1 MDPLNLASVIYHWA
15 MDLLIWL
22 HELPVGHGSAQ
33 SGFSELLL
41 GHEYA
46 QSGFSELQE
55 CHGSAQSGFSELPLG
70 HGSAQSGSMSYH
82 KAMHPINLASVSY
95 HKAID
100 PLNLTAVSYYK
111 AIDLLNLASESA
123 QSGFSELPLC
133 HGSAQSGFGEL
144 PLRHGSAQSGFSE
157 LPLGHGSA
165 QSGFSVSIC
174 EAVPAD
180 VSTEFQFAVVTFSTG
195 AVLEIEFDSTLT
207 KEELKT
213 QVLKIPYR
221 PGATY
226 THKGLDIATTLL
238 ARRQNRL
245 AGLSIMKFVF
255 VLTDSMSSNRLAT
268 EAAAR
273 NLRKDAYVVSIGIG
287 SEVSHKELHKIAS
300 PPDSYSL
307 SYVYSVENFDAL
319 NTLIDRLIDATCEKC
334 GVSSKSDIVGVIDNL
349 SESAMNREEFQAA
362 LNGLT
367 YIAQHL

>member
-1 MDPLNLASVIYHWA
+1 MRCFSIAFVVSLMIYGRAYSNECASLSACTILPATGPWSSDCPCGTANSQKMRDKSFCCFEYHTA
-15 MDLLIWL
+15 
-22 HELPVGHGSAQ
+22 
-33 SGFSELLL
+33 
-41 GHEYA
+41 
-46 QSGFSELQE
+46 QE
-55 CHGSAQSGFSELPLG
+55 CIEYCGLNIESLVEYEECEQPVCYNSGIWNETEC
-70 HGSAQSGSMSYH
+70 ACT
-82 KAMHPINLASVSY
+82 
-95 HKAID
+95 D
-100 PLNLTAVSYYK
+100 RYYGRCCE
-111 AIDLLNLASESA
+111 N
-123 QSGFSELPLC
+123 
-133 HGSAQSGFGEL
+133 
-144 PLRHGSAQSGFSE
+144 R
-157 LPLGHGSA
+157 
-165 QSGFSVSIC
+165 VSIC